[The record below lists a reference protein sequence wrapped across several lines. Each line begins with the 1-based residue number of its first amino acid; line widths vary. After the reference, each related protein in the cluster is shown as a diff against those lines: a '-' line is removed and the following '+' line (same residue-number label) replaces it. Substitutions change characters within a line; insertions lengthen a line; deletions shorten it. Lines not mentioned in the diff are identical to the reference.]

1 MNGEDEKYRSR
12 KWILAQKTFLWAN
25 INHGVLQILILIA
38 MWFRKLDG
46 PTWAGASHDLAMVWV
61 AAMAFC
67 LGLYG
72 LQNVLAIK
80 FRGSGEIS

>member
-12 KWILAQKTFLWAN
+12 KWTLAKRTFFWAN
-25 INHGVLQILILIA
+25 VNHGVLQLLILVA
-38 MWFRKLDG
+38 MWFGRLDPG
-46 PTWAGASHDLAMVWV
+46 TWAAASHDLAMVWV
-61 AAMAFC
+61 AAVSFC

-80 FRGSGEIS
+80 FRGGSEIS